1 MTIFVPTT
9 HLPHFF
15 HNFTS
20 MCDFHPLDTTPIN
33 QFTKTLTFN
42 EIYYTCTQFS
52 FTIIAI

>member
-15 HNFTS
+15 RIFTT
-20 MCDFHPLDTTPIN
+20 MCDFHPLGITSIN
-33 QFTKTLTFN
+33 QFTKTLIFN
-42 EIYYTCTQFS
+42 EIYYACTQFS